1 MTESIIPLP
10 VNVSGWEY
18 ITGSS
23 GGLSVGLVSGT
34 GGSITLKTPDGK
46 EESFRYGGAGAG
58 IGLGFKLPRFGK
70 VNLQIKGKNVG
81 GAGALESFTSYG
93 WVFVSDALKDRDLK
107 RDDIT
112 GPCVFMALNAGL
124 VAGGSGTA
132 MLFGLDPKLLALSMA
147 MNTTPATAF
156 FGMTVIQRQL
166 MQSAKGALLMTG
178 YNVGAQAGFGG
189 AIYLGGLF

>member
-1 MTESIIPLP
+1 MTQSIIPLP
-10 VNVSGWEY
+10 VNVSGWKY
-18 ITGSS
+18 LTGSS

-70 VNLQIKGKNVG
+70 VNLQIKGKSVG

-112 GPCVFMALNAGL
+112 GPCVFMELNAGL

-132 MLFGLDPKLLALSMA
+132 MLFGLDPKLLALSLA
-147 MNTTPATAF
+147 MNATPATAF

-178 YNVGAQAGFGG
+178 YNVGAQAGAGG

>member
-1 MTESIIPLP
+1 MTQSIITLP

-18 ITGSS
+18 LTGSS
-23 GGLSVGLVSGT
+23 GGLSVGFVSGT

-58 IGLGFKLPRFGK
+58 IGFGFKLPRFGK
-70 VNLQIKGKNVG
+70 VNLQIRGKSVG
-81 GAGALESFTSYG
+81 GAGALEAFKSIG
-93 WVFVSDALKDRDLK
+93 LVLVSNAFKDRDLK

-112 GPCVFMALNAGL
+112 GPCMFMEINAGL

-156 FGMTVIQRQL
+156 FGMTVMQRQL
-166 MQSAKGALLMTG
+166 MQSAKGALLMAG
-178 YNVGAQAGFGG
+178 LNAGAQAGVGG